1 MRLSKRALFLGL
13 ALLLLAPLPAA
24 AKTFKWAFTRDV
36 ASMDPYAVN
45 ETFTV
50 GFLGNVYEG
59 LVMRGK
65 NLEIVPG
72 LATSWSNTTPDTWR
86 FKLRPNVKFHDGT
99 PFTAD
104 DVVFSF
110 ERATKEGSDVADKVQ
125 AIREIRKVD
134 DLTVDVVTK
143 GPAPLL
149 TSDISDWFIMSRVW
163 AEKNNATAP
172 SSIKRNVQN
181 QATHSANGTGPFVVK
196 SRQPDAKTVLVPN
209 PSWWGKPEHNLTE
222 VLFTPIKSDATRV
235 AALLSGEIDMMFPV
249 PLQDVERV
257 NGTKE
262 VKALQGRETRTIFLG
277 MDQWRPELIESNV
290 KGKNPLKDIRAR
302 KAIYQAIDIDAIHKR
317 IMRGASTPTA
327 IMVGPGVNGFDESLN
342 RRYPYDSA
350 AARKLLAEAGYPQGF
365 EMGMDCPNDRYV
377 NDEKICQ
384 AVAGM
389 LAKVGIKVNLLAQTK
404 AKYFEK
410 ILSQNT
416 SFYILG
422 WQPPSFDA
430 HSNIFSVL
438 MTRDSSVPGQGA
450 YNVGGYSNKRIDELG
465 NLIRQELD
473 PKKRQAMISEV
484 MKLHKE
490 DFGHVPLHQQALAWG
505 VRDTVKL
512 VQRADS
518 TLDLRYVTLK

>member
-1 MRLSKRALFLGL
+1 MPLVRHLVVATL
-13 ALLLLAPLPAA
+13 ALGLLAPLPAD
-24 AKTFKWAFTRDV
+24 AKTFKWAFTGDV
-36 ASMDPYAVN
+36 ATLDPYAVN

-50 GFLGNVYEG
+50 GFLGAIYEG

-72 LATSWSNTTPDTWR
+72 LATSWSNVSPDVWR

-99 PFTAD
+99 PFTPD
-104 DVVFSF
+104 DVIFSF
-110 ERATKEGSDVADKVQ
+110 ERATREGSDVADKVQ
-125 AIREIRKVD
+125 AIREVRKVD
-134 DLTVDVVTK
+134 DLTVDIVTK

-149 TSDISDWFIMSRVW
+149 TSDISDWYIMSRAW
-163 AEKNNATAP
+163 AEKHGATGP
-172 SSIKRNVQN
+172 SSIKKSITNY
-181 QATHSANGTGPFVVK
+181 ATTNANGTGPFLVQ
-196 SRQPDAKTVLVPN
+196 SRQPDARTVLVPN
-209 PSWWGKPEHNLTE
+209 PAWWGKPEHNLTE
-222 VLFTPIKSDATRV
+222 VIFTPVKSDATRV

-249 PLQDVERV
+249 PLQDIDRLK
-257 NGTKE
+257 NTKG
-262 VKALQGRETRTIFLG
+262 VRPMQGRELRTIFLG
-277 MDQWRPELIESNV
+277 MDQFRPELLESSV
-290 KGKNPLKDIRAR
+290 KGKNPLKDIRVRRAM
-302 KAIYQAIDIDAIHKR
+302 YQAIDIDAIHKR

-327 IMVGPGVNGFDESLN
+327 IMIGPGVNGFDESLN
-342 RRYPYDSA
+342 KRYPYDLA
-350 AARKLLAEAGYPQGF
+350 AAKKLLAEAGYPQGF
-365 EMGMDCPNDRYV
+365 ELGMDCPNDRYV

-389 LAKVGIKVNLLAQTK
+389 LAKIGIKVNLLAQTK

-422 WQPPSFDA
+422 WLPPSYDA

-438 MTRDSSVPGQGA
+438 MTRDASVPGQGA
-450 YNVGGYSNKRIDELG
+450 YNVGGYSNKRVDELG

-490 DFGHVPLHQQALAWG
+490 EFGHIPLHQQALAWG
-505 VRDTVKL
+505 VRDSITL

-518 TLDLRYVTLK
+518 TLDLRYVTVK